1 MQTHQVH
8 RMKPGVRGLREGAE
22 LLPVGVHGGDI
33 KPREGQRPSESPTPG
48 PGPGVGSSGGWRGW
62 LPRGAGQW
70 RRSRAAPTPA
80 SLSFRLLSP
89 WTPPLPGPLPSAGGL
104 NSKVTFSSSSSSLLS
119 LYHYPAFFMYFLPAL
134 LSTPTTPPHENANSG
149 LQRFA
154 VCSLLCPQMLEL
166 CLARSRRYTSLP

>member
-1 MQTHQVH
+1 MPLTQLSNTPAPRGAQRGRGDRREAVQTHQVH

-33 KPREGQRPSESPTPG
+33 KPREGQRPSESPRPG
-48 PGPGVGSSGGWRGW
+48 PGPGVGSSGGWQGW

-89 WTPPLPGPLPSAGGL
+89 WTPPLLVPSPLLGALTQKSPSPVPPPAC
-104 NSKVTFSSSSSSLLS
+104 FLS
-119 LYHYPAFFMYFLPAL
+119 I
-134 LSTPTTPPHENANSG
+134 TTQH
-149 LQRFA
+149 F
-154 VCSLLCPQMLEL
+154 
-166 CLARSRRYTSLP
+166 